1 MTIAV
6 NATTDCSVQGAICNG
21 AGGMLSGGVEMV
33 APGPSSQYSA
43 QENSADTGAPTISD
57 TAQVGETL
65 ADDTEIDGA
74 TGSTYTLVAADEG
87 KVRVRARYENSNGP
101 WSDEEEIK
109 VLWEYFSPFF
119 VFHQVQGRISRYA
132 TILGHVGTN
141 YVPRDSDPSTVDLAV
156 RADVV
161 DTAGR
166 SWNYCE
172 QDGMGVFQNRYII
185 DDLVQAFF
193 VHYGSSVSDCSPGD
207 YYISYVVKHGTEF
220 ERVGTAPFV
229 VGRGPVALVGAQSL
243 DGMPVN

>member
-1 MTIAV
+1 MDYEVILGRPGIPSS
-6 NATTDCSVQGAICNG
+6 ATTT
-21 AGGMLSGGVEMV
+21 
-33 APGPSSQYSA
+33 
-43 QENSADTGAPTISD
+43 DTSY
-57 TAQVGETL
+57 TA
-65 ADDTEIDGA
+65 TELEQSEA
-74 TGSTYTLVAADEG
+74 Y

-132 TILGHVGTN
+132 TILGYVGTN

-156 RADVV
+156 RADVA

-185 DDLVQAFF
+185 DDLV
-193 VHYGSSVSDCSPGD
+193 
-207 YYISYVVKHGTEF
+207 
-220 ERVGTAPFV
+220 
-229 VGRGPVALVGAQSL
+229 
-243 DGMPVN
+243 